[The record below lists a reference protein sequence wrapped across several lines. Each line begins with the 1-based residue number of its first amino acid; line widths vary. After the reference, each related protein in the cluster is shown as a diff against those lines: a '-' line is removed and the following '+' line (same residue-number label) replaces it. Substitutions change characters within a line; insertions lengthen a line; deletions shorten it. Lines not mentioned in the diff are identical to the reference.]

1 MFRSFSQALSN
12 IGVNA
17 KLALGFGLLLLMTL
31 LIALTGWH
39 STANMIERSNKI
51 SAIGTLSSL
60 TNDLRAKRLR
70 YLADRNE
77 QNSAAVSL
85 VLERIQDHQ
94 RSLSRELSIPADL
107 QLIEEQGRIVGD
119 YRTRFN
125 TLEQTFKDREASL
138 AKLVQSATQITEAL
152 NEATQDLVNAPALE
166 GQDDHQ
172 RLNQFQATSLL
183 AVHIQQARI
192 VVYGFIYSNDPSKE
206 QGALASIDQVTSE
219 LLTVRAAATS
229 QQQGILTQA
238 EHLLQQY
245 RQDVQ
250 NYAAQ
255 VHTSLETL
263 DQMVA
268 LGVSLEDLSQKL
280 IDNQSQTRDSEAGSA
295 RQLLTIST
303 LLALA
308 LGILAAWFITGQIVH
323 PLLETLKVAERIA
336 GGDLSHDIK
345 TTRRD
350 ELGQLQRSMQY
361 MTVSLRKLIE
371 GISLGVTQIASA
383 AEELSA
389 VTEQTSAN
397 VNSQRVETDQV
408 ATAMNEMAATVQEVA
423 RNTEEASN
431 AAAAADTEARAGE
444 KVVGEAIDQIELL
457 AIEVGNSTEAMN
469 LLELESEKIGG
480 VLDVIKAVAEQTNL
494 LALNAAIEA
503 ARAGEAGRGFAV
515 VADEVRSLAQ
525 RTQKSTEEIEGLIA
539 GLQSG
544 TQKVSAVMESSRVL
558 TDNSVELTR
567 RAVTS
572 LESITRTVST
582 IQSMNQQISA
592 SAEQQSTVAE
602 EIHRSLLN
610 VRDISEQTASASEE
624 TAASSVELARLGHE
638 LQEMVSQFP
647 I

>member
-1 MFRSFSQALSN
+1 
-12 IGVNA
+12 
-17 KLALGFGLLLLMTL
+17 
-31 LIALTGWH
+31 
-39 STANMIERSNKI
+39 
-51 SAIGTLSSL
+51 
-60 TNDLRAKRLR
+60 
-70 YLADRNE
+70 
-77 QNSAAVSL
+77 
-85 VLERIQDHQ
+85 
-94 RSLSRELSIPADL
+94 
-107 QLIEEQGRIVGD
+107 
-119 YRTRFN
+119 
-125 TLEQTFKDREASL
+125 
-138 AKLVQSATQITEAL
+138 
-152 NEATQDLVNAPALE
+152 
-166 GQDDHQ
+166 
-172 RLNQFQATSLL
+172 
-183 AVHIQQARI
+183 
-192 VVYGFIYSNDPSKE
+192 
-206 QGALASIDQVTSE
+206 
-219 LLTVRAAATS
+219 
-229 QQQGILTQA
+229 
-238 EHLLQQY
+238 
-245 RQDVQ
+245 
-250 NYAAQ
+250 
-255 VHTSLETL
+255 
-263 DQMVA
+263 
-268 LGVSLEDLSQKL
+268 
-280 IDNQSQTRDSEAGSA
+280 
-295 RQLLTIST
+295 
-303 LLALA
+303 
-308 LGILAAWFITGQIVH
+308 
-323 PLLETLKVAERIA
+323 
-336 GGDLSHDIK
+336 
-345 TTRRD
+345 
-350 ELGQLQRSMQY
+350 MQY

-558 TDNSVELTR
+558 TDNSVDLTR

-592 SAEQQSTVAE
+592 SAEQQSAVAE

-610 VRDISEQTASASEE
+610 VRDISEQTAGASEE

-638 LQEMVSQFP
+638 LQEMVSQFRT
-647 I
+647 

>member
-1 MFRSFSQALSN
+1 MFRRLSQALSN
-12 IGVNA
+12 ISVNA

-85 VLERIQDHQ
+85 VLDRIQEHQ
-94 RSLSRELSIPADL
+94 RSLSGALSIPADL
-107 QLIEEQGRIVGD
+107 QLIEEQGRIVED
-119 YRTRFN
+119 YRTHFN
-125 TLEQTFKDREASL
+125 TLEQTFKEREASL
-138 AKLVQSATQITEAL
+138 AKLVQSATQITDAL
-152 NEATQDLVNAPALE
+152 NEATQDLVNAPAVE
-166 GQDDHQ
+166 GQDEHL
-172 RLNQFQATSLL
+172 RLSQFQATSLL

-206 QGALASIDQVTSE
+206 QGALASIDQITSE
-219 LLTVRAAATS
+219 LLKVRAAAP

-238 EHLLQQY
+238 EHVLQQY

-263 DQMVA
+263 DQMAA

-345 TTRRD
+345 TARRD

-582 IQSMNQQISA
+582 IQSMNQQISS
-592 SAEQQSTVAE
+592 SAEEQSAVAE

-638 LQEMVSQFP
+638 LQEMVSQFR

>member
-1 MFRSFSQALSN
+1 MFRRLSQALSN
-12 IGVNA
+12 ISVNA

-85 VLERIQDHQ
+85 VLDRIQEHQ
-94 RSLSRELSIPADL
+94 RSLSGALSIPADL
-107 QLIEEQGRIVGD
+107 QLIEEQGRIVED
-119 YRTRFN
+119 YRTHFN
-125 TLEQTFKDREASL
+125 TLEQTFKEREASL
-138 AKLVQSATQITEAL
+138 AKLVQSATQITDAL
-152 NEATQDLVNAPALE
+152 NEATQDLVNAPAVE
-166 GQDDHQ
+166 GQDEHL
-172 RLNQFQATSLL
+172 RLSQFQATSLL

-206 QGALASIDQVTSE
+206 QGALASIDQITSE
-219 LLTVRAAATS
+219 LLKVRAAAP

-238 EHLLQQY
+238 EHVLQQY

-263 DQMVA
+263 DQMAA

-345 TTRRD
+345 TARRD

-558 TDNSVELTR
+558 TDNSVALTR

-582 IQSMNQQISA
+582 IQSMNQQISS
-592 SAEQQSTVAE
+592 SAEEQSAVAE

-638 LQEMVSQFP
+638 LQEMVSQFR